1 MSGRSFEVRAVCQ
14 NQVGTRPRYGCAF
27 TRAMHPVIT
36 PVHPA
41 VAECDGL
48 HVVASGDIQFAGVKS
63 SEVAANHVGA
73 VHLAPPLAGA
83 AGWKNVAENIGAL
96 YCCPVST
103 KLRNWLVFFPL
114 GHSRFR
120 HPKEQ
125 GKACVVRVQRFS
137 GLAFSDVHAWSLA
150 RYTEM
155 SSTLNSLSVKL
166 TK

>member
-1 MSGRSFEVRAVCQ
+1 M
-14 NQVGTRPRYGCAF
+14 T
-27 TRAMHPVIT
+27 
-36 PVHPA
+36 
-41 VAECDGL
+41 
-48 HVVASGDIQFAGVKS
+48 S
-63 SEVAANHVGA
+63 SERIS
-73 VHLAPPLAGA
+73 APPLAGA